1 MQAFQDKV
9 NTLPPAPAK
18 RGKGKAKGKAAGKG
32 KGKGKG
38 KGNTEVAATKVGQK
52 VRKTTTKK
60 TKEAKEAI
68 WDELDFK
75 PSFRKPRYY
84 GSITIYTSQRQH
96 QWRIKPGPGR
106 PDEFI
111 FGFSGTPEYQELQWM
126 LVVRKVKSLPQ
137 V

>member
-9 NTLPPAPAK
+9 NTLPPAPTK
-18 RGKGKAKGKAAGKG
+18 RGKGKGKAKAE
-32 KGKGKG
+32 GKGKG
-38 KGNTEVAATKVGQK
+38 KGNTEVAAKKVGQK

-60 TKEAKEAI
+60 TKEKI

-84 GSITIYTSQRQH
+84 GSITIYTAKAKKE
-96 QWRIKPGPGR
+96 WRVKPGPGR
-106 PDEFI
+106 RDEFKYN
-111 FGFSGTPEYQELQWM
+111 FNGTPEFQELRWRM
-126 LVVRKVKSLPQ
+126 VVKKVKSLPQ

>member
-1 MQAFQDKV
+1 M
-9 NTLPPAPAK
+9 PPAPTK
-18 RGKGKAKGKAAGKG
+18 RGKGKGKAKAE
-32 KGKGKG
+32 GKGKG
-38 KGNTEVAATKVGQK
+38 KGNTEVAAKKVGQK

-60 TKEAKEAI
+60 TKEKI

-84 GSITIYTSQRQH
+84 GSVTIYTSQRQH

-111 FGFSGTPEYQELQWM
+111 FGFHGCPEYQELQWM